1 MKVSTKVI
9 DNDGDGVA
17 DGKVTKGADT
27 ADSLAADLAGNH
39 NDTIDTAD
47 GDDVISAGNG
57 ADIIKGGAGSD
68 YIFGGA
74 NTGKDNQGK
83 AQKDVAVYDG
93 RSTEVDLNGDGKIDG
108 KRKTLPLQK
117 GVRSLS
123 WE

>member
-1 MKVSTKVI
+1 M
-9 DNDGDGVA
+9 A

-27 ADSLAADLAGNH
+27 GDTLSSTLAGNH

-47 GDDVISAGNG
+47 GDDFISAGNG
-57 ADIIKGGAGSD
+57 ADVIKGGAGSD

-93 RSTEVDLNGDGKIDG
+93 RFTTDAL
-108 KRKTLPLQK
+108 
-117 GVRSLS
+117 
-123 WE
+123 